1 MKFYAKKLNFAPA
14 RRLSACPDNH
24 TDYGKK
30 IPPEHYRFAADRPLN
45 AL

>member
-14 RRLSACPDNH
+14 RRLSACVDNN

-30 IPPEHYRFAADRPLN
+30 IPPEHHRLAAVRLLN